1 MRSLLFAVMI
11 SIGLTGVVRADESA
25 VRSVISAQI
34 EAFLAGDVTRAY
46 GYASPFI
53 QQKFGTPEIF
63 GTMVRE
69 GYPMV
74 WRPSDVN
81 FLEIEE
87 IGGRLWQNVLVRD
100 AGGVAHIVEYEMIEG
115 AEGWKING
123 VRVRKAPESSV

>member
-1 MRSLLFAVMI
+1 MRSFLFAVMI
-11 SIGLTGVVRADESA
+11 SLGLTGVVRADESA
-25 VRSVISAQI
+25 VRAVISAQI

-46 GYASPFI
+46 DYASPFI
-53 QQKFGTPEIF
+53 QQKFGSPEIF

-87 IGGRLWQNVLVRD
+87 IGGRLWQNVLMRD
-100 AGGVAHIVEYEMIEG
+100 AGGVAYIVEYEMIGG

>member
-1 MRSLLFAVMI
+1 MRSFLLALTI
-11 SIGLTGVVRADESA
+11 SMALAGPARADDAAVRA
-25 VRSVISAQI
+25 VISAQI
-34 EAFLAGDVTRAY
+34 EAFQAGDVTRAY

-74 WRPSDVN
+74 WNPSEVT
-81 FLEIEE
+81 FLEIKE

-100 AGGVAHIVEYEMIEG
+100 ASGADYIVEYEMVEG
-115 AEGWKING
+115 DLGWTING
-123 VRVRKAPESSV
+123 VRVRKAPEGSV